1 MAELKNMIERLK
13 GEITGPG
20 VMSDREMGVLNNAM
34 SPNMNDNEPRFDSKS
49 LQEKMFTI
57 EANIEN
63 LTKEYDMNVRNK
75 QYEQAQQIADMI
87 DKLQMQKIQMQAAPI
102 TDMMMRP
109 GEQMPPQDMMQR
121 GAISDR
127 EMEMFKKAS
136 SPMAR
141 GGIMAFADGG
151 SAEAMMSQ
159 EMSPEEGMSEIEMA
173 KEEIMQELF
182 IPLAENGYEEQVQ
195 IIMQFPADSPE
206 SMQAQQVLA
215 QALSEDPEFDMEDFQ
230 MAVSIVAPQ

>member
-75 QYEQAQQIADMI
+75 QYEQAQQIAEQKRVSTLQG
-87 DKLQMQKIQMQAAPI
+87 KL
-102 TDMMMRP
+102 
-109 GEQMPPQDMMQR
+109 
-121 GAISDR
+121 
-127 EMEMFKKAS
+127 
-136 SPMAR
+136 
-141 GGIMAFADGG
+141 
-151 SAEAMMSQ
+151 
-159 EMSPEEGMSEIEMA
+159 
-173 KEEIMQELF
+173 
-182 IPLAENGYEEQVQ
+182 
-195 IIMQFPADSPE
+195 
-206 SMQAQQVLA
+206 
-215 QALSEDPEFDMEDFQ
+215 
-230 MAVSIVAPQ
+230 